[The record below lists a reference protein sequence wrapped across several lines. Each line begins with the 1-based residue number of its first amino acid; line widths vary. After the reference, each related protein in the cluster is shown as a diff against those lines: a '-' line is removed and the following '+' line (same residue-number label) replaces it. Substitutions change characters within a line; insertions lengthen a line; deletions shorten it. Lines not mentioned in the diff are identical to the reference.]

1 MTNAMTLYAK
11 PGHKSVSRG
20 VGCALTRGTAD
31 AWLGLVT
38 VLRGR
43 LSDDERAALAFA
55 ALKPLGDD
63 TALLTIEAA
72 CKGLGLPLLP
82 GADVEGDARWWAA
95 RAMPAERDAYCV
107 AAFETMP
114 SDRQAEF
121 LGYGRQMLKA
131 AA

>member
-1 MTNAMTLYAK
+1 MTVSK
-11 PGHKSVSRG
+11 HIPGRIKRASRSIG
-20 VGCALTRGTAD
+20 FALWLGGTD
-31 AWLGLVT
+31 HYLGLVPILLAR
-38 VLRGR
+38 LR
-43 LSDDERAALAFA
+43 DDERAALAFA